1 MSMSST
7 DGNEPTPPAGQPS
20 PPTKEDLTTGVTP
33 KKTNHSRPPL
43 SPSNTCL
50 THSSAPTRTLSHDAY
65 SDNTRRRRITTTGAS
80 YLRSMSTS
88 ILGGPRRKLPNEH
101 LSAVPALDNRS
112 VEEKRLNR
120 IVTETGEDA
129 WGIDAVEVWLLESNQ
144 SGRLVRLNGGYW
156 RNPDM
161 QLDEFLSRIE
171 DSSNPMYVS
180 AEPVLVGVDL
190 PGNLWMEVSE
200 GIHGIGGN
208 HHDGILNL
216 SRRGGNLFGHLN
228 SRPPTPSGSSQGG
241 NFFGNRQRMGSFDSS
256 NSGKGGKV
264 FSGGSLKGGDVF
276 AALSHA
282 MGKAS
287 TGSEKENDPHPIN
300 RNDGDK
306 KDGADN
312 EGENQSIT
320 GCTSS
325 NPTKPK
331 KKPTH
336 RRSSTWGS
344 LSRSFD
350 PRNKLRLPKFG
361 QHKGSADQDN
371 QNHLHSPQALLNWR
385 DISSLV
391 DDPDTAKTPRLN
403 AIHNAGFNHAAGV
416 TFSAGYQRG
425 MVIFLTQLEEDAEQL
440 IDYYNQSC
448 MVRNAE
454 AIGSVIAANEARK
467 AAMVV
472 RPDGSMSADTGAA
485 TDGKDDIQPDNFWNN
500 AKRRM
505 TTWSRKCIGGGSLQV
520 PPAVTWNQSIFSF
533 SGCLCTLLLLGS
545 VSEAIHSK
553 SDGDLFFFMA
563 PIGALMALEFGL
575 TAAPASQP
583 RSAFYGQAV
592 SGAISLAF
600 TYIPMAV
607 WLRQAIASSLAIAMM
622 GKLGVLHP
630 PAGAASILLASGQ
643 FGWRHY
649 GLLLAATMLSLIPAV
664 LINNSSTKRQ
674 YPTHSWK
681 AMFLCRQ

>member
-1 MSMSST
+1 MSTSSNS
-7 DGNEPTPPAGQPS
+7 GEEPTPQAGRLS
-20 PPTKEDLTTGVTP
+20 PPTKEDLGVTP
-33 KKTNHSRPPL
+33 KKANHSRPPL
-43 SPSNTCL
+43 SPSNTRL
-50 THSSAPTRTLSHDAY
+50 HSSAPTRALSHDAD
-65 SDNTRRRRITTTGAS
+65 SDNNQRRRITTTGAS

-88 ILGGPRRKLPNEH
+88 ILGGPRRMLPNEH
-101 LSAVPALDNRS
+101 LSAVPAVDNRS

-129 WGIDAVEVWLLESNQ
+129 WGIDAVEVWLLESDQ
-144 SGRLVRLNGGYW
+144 SGRLVRPEGGYW

-161 QLDEFLSRIE
+161 QLDEFLSRLE
-171 DSSNPMYVS
+171 DKSNPMYVP

-190 PGNLWMEVSE
+190 PGNLWMESSE
-200 GIHGIGGN
+200 GVHGIGGN

-228 SRPPTPSGSSQGG
+228 SRPPTPSGSNPGE
-241 NFFGNRQRMGSFDSS
+241 NFLGNRQRMGSFDSS
-256 NSGKGGKV
+256 NSGRKGKV
-264 FSGGSLKGGDVF
+264 FSGESLKGGDVF

-287 TGSEKENDPHPIN
+287 TESEKEDDTID

-312 EGENQSIT
+312 EGENDSVT
-320 GCTSS
+320 HSS
-325 NPTKPK
+325 TPTKPK

-344 LSRSFD
+344 FSRSFD

-361 QHKGSADQDN
+361 QYQGRADQDN
-371 QNHLHSPQALLNWR
+371 EDRLHLPQALLNWR

-416 TFSAGYQRG
+416 TFHSGNQKG
-425 MVIFLTQLEEDAEQL
+425 ILIFLTQLQEDAEQL
-440 IDYYNQSC
+440 KDYYNQIC

-454 AIGSVIAANEARK
+454 VIGTVIAANEARK
-467 AAMVV
+467 AAMAV
-472 RPDGSMSADTGAA
+472 RPDGSMGADNGAA
-485 TDGKDDIQPDNFWNN
+485 TDGRGDIQPDNVWSN
-500 AKRRM
+500 AKRR
-505 TTWSRKCIGGGSLQV
+505 TATWSRKCIGGGSLQI
-520 PPAVTWNQSIFSF
+520 PPAVTWHQSFFSF
-533 SGCLCTLLLLGS
+533 VACLCTLLLLGF
-545 VSEAIHSK
+545 VSDAIHIS

-583 RSAFYGQAV
+583 RSALYGQVV

-600 TYIPMAV
+600 AYIPMAV

-622 GKLGVLHP
+622 GKLGVLSP

-643 FGWRHY
+643 FGWKHY
-649 GLLLAATMLSLIPAV
+649 GLLLAATMLSFIPAV

-674 YPTHSWK
+674 YPTHSWR
-681 AMFLCRQ
+681 AMFLCTCRQ

>member
-1 MSMSST
+1 MFVFT
-7 DGNEPTPPAGQPS
+7 D
-20 PPTKEDLTTGVTP
+20 
-33 KKTNHSRPPL
+33 KTRRDGAVHSRPPL
-43 SPSNTCL
+43 SPSNTRL
-50 THSSAPTRTLSHDAY
+50 HSSVPTGTGSHEAGVN
-65 SDNTRRRRITTTGAS
+65 SNQRRRITTTGAL

-101 LSAVPALDNRS
+101 FSAVPAVDNRS
-112 VEEKRLNR
+112 VEEKRLSR
-120 IVTETGEDA
+120 IVSETGEDA
-129 WGIDAVEVWLLESNQ
+129 WGIDAVEVWLLESDH
-144 SGRLVRLNGGYW
+144 SGRLVRADGGYW

-161 QLDEFLSRIE
+161 QLDEFISRLE
-171 DSSNPMYVS
+171 DKSNPMYVP

-190 PGNLWMEVSE
+190 PGILWIESSE
-200 GIHGIGGN
+200 GVRGIGGN
-208 HHDGILNL
+208 HHDGIFNS

-228 SRPPTPSGSSQGG
+228 SKPPTPSGSNHGG

-256 NSGKGGKV
+256 NSGRRGKV

-287 TGSEKENDPHPIN
+287 TQSEKEDDPID
-300 RNDGDK
+300 RNDGDE
-306 KDGADN
+306 KDGADV
-312 EGENQSIT
+312 EGENDSAT
-320 GCTSS
+320 RSS
-325 NPTKPK
+325 TPTKPQ

-344 LSRSFD
+344 FSRSFD
-350 PRNKLRLPKFG
+350 PRNRLRLPKFG
-361 QHKGSADQDN
+361 AQQGARADQDN
-371 QNHLHSPQALLNWR
+371 EDHLHLPQVLLNWR

-403 AIHNAGFNHAAGV
+403 AIHNAGLNHAASV
-416 TFSAGYQRG
+416 TFHAGNQKG
-425 MVIFLTQLEEDAEQL
+425 ILIFLTQLQKDAEQL
-440 IDYYNQSC
+440 IDYYNQIC

-454 AIGSVIAANEARK
+454 AIGAIIAANEARK
-467 AAMVV
+467 AAMAV
-472 RPDGSMSADTGAA
+472 RPDGSMGAENEA
-485 TDGKDDIQPDNFWNN
+485 VSDGKDDIHSDDFWSNT
-500 AKRRM
+500 KRRI
-505 TTWSRKCIGGGSLQV
+505 TTWSRKCVGGGSLQV
-520 PPAVTWNQSIFSF
+520 PPTVTWSQTIFSM

-553 SDGDLFFFMA
+553 SEGEQFFFMA

-583 RSAFYGQAV
+583 RSAFYGQVV
-592 SGAISLAF
+592 SGSISLAF

-643 FGWRHY
+643 FGWKHY
-649 GLLLAATMLSLIPAV
+649 GLLLAATMLSFIPAV

-674 YPTHSWK
+674 YPTHSWR
-681 AMFLCRQ
+681 AMLFRK

>member
-1 MSMSST
+1 MTTTPT
-7 DGNEPTPPAGQPS
+7 DGDEPTPQAGRLS
-20 PPTKEDLTTGVTP
+20 PPPKEDLGVTP
-33 KKTNHSRPPL
+33 KKANHSRPPL
-43 SPSNTCL
+43 SPSDTRL
-50 THSSAPTRTLSHDAY
+50 HSSVPTRALSHGED
-65 SDNTRRRRITTTGAS
+65 SDGNQRRRITTTGAS

-88 ILGGPRRKLPNEH
+88 ILGPRRKLPSEH
-101 LSAVPALDNRS
+101 LSAVPAVDNRP

-129 WGIDAVEVWLLESNQ
+129 WGIDAVEVWLLESDQ
-144 SGRLVRLNGGYW
+144 SGRLVRSDGGYW

-161 QLDEFLSRIE
+161 QLDEFLSRLE
-171 DSSNPMYVS
+171 DKSNPMHVP

-190 PGNLWMEVSE
+190 PGNLWMESSE
-200 GIHGIGGN
+200 GVHGIGGN
-208 HHDGILNL
+208 HNDGILNL

-228 SRPPTPSGSSQGG
+228 SRPPTPSGSTHGG
-241 NFFGNRQRMGSFDSS
+241 NFLGNRQRMGSFDSS
-256 NSGKGGKV
+256 NSGRKGKV

-287 TGSEKENDPHPIN
+287 TESEKENDKII

-306 KDGADN
+306 EDNVDN
-312 EGENQSIT
+312 EGEKEHIT
-320 GCTSS
+320 GDDA
-325 NPTKPK
+325 PIKPK
-331 KKPTH
+331 KKRNH

-344 LSRSFD
+344 FSQSFD
-350 PRNKLRLPKFG
+350 PRNRLRLPKFG
-361 QHKGSADQDN
+361 QGRADQYN
-371 QNHLHSPQALLNWR
+371 EGHLHLPQALLNWR

-416 TFSAGYQRG
+416 TFHAGNQKG
-425 MVIFLTQLEEDAEQL
+425 MIIFLTRLPEDAEQL
-440 IDYYNQSC
+440 IDYYNQIC

-454 AIGSVIAANEARK
+454 AIGAVIAANEARK
-467 AAMVV
+467 AAVAV
-472 RPDGSMSADTGAA
+472 RPDGSMGAENEA
-485 TDGKDDIQPDNFWNN
+485 VTDGKDDLHSDDFWSN
-500 AKRRM
+500 KRRRI
-505 TTWSRKCIGGGSLQV
+505 TTWSRKCVGGGSLQV
-520 PPAVTWNQSIFSF
+520 PPTVTWSQTIFSM

-553 SDGDLFFFMA
+553 SEGEQFFFMA

-583 RSAFYGQAV
+583 RSAVYGQVV

-643 FGWRHY
+643 FGWKHY
-649 GLLLAATMLSLIPAV
+649 GLLLAATMLSFIPAV

-674 YPTHSWK
+674 YPTHSWR
-681 AMFLCRQ
+681 AMIFRN